1 MKTLLKK
8 SVFVAGLIL
17 LSSPFISCDNNEIK
31 KENKIIN
38 IADNNIPIEKETTT
52 EFQYRKPI
60 VFIAGFD
67 KGNETYYSNARNYF
81 QEKGIKI
88 IDGQYSLEEII
99 VWLNKNANANPYGDV
114 HIVNKSNPYKGMNLE
129 TIVKGDKIT
138 TETLRRSITQ
148 GTLPTLKNVVN
159 KETKIVFHASGLVEN
174 TELLKTLKDAF
185 SAPTLPKVIASPYY
199 TVFSGKFSNYYLAQ
213 PYYVFYPTA
222 HSPGKIDLSKEIAR
236 KYPEE
241 KEIIWYD
248 ALNNEEER
256 YVGEAYTT
264 QFSIPI
270 KWEFGFHNTD
280 DEMPIFTSQ
289 EEVMDWIEL
298 HEELMV
304 EINKH
309 NIPLE
314 KYRWNWSTKNSTL
327 IIRGRT
333 TGLVVLKPLIKP
345 YGDLKHIEPDTNNKR
360 LYAMK

>member
-1 MKTLLKK
+1 MRTILKT

-17 LSSPFISCDNNEIK
+17 LSSPFICCDSNEIK
-31 KENKIIN
+31 KET
-38 IADNNIPIEKETTT
+38 IAIVDNNTIKNEIAVNVAA
-52 EFQYRKPI
+52 RKPI
-60 VFIAGFD
+60 VFITGFD
-67 KGNETYYSNARNYF
+67 KGNETFYSNARAYF
-81 QEKGIKI
+81 QEKDIKI

-99 VWLNKNANANPYGDV
+99 LWLNKNANKHPYGDI

-129 TIVKGDKIT
+129 TIVRGDKIT
-138 TETLRRSITQ
+138 TETLKRSLKE
-148 GTLPTLKNVVN
+148 GTLPSLKDVVN
-159 KETKIVFHASGLVEN
+159 NNTKIVFHASGLVEN
-174 TELLKTLKDAF
+174 ATLLNTLK
-185 SAPTLPKVIASPYY
+185 SALSAKSLPKVIASPYY
-199 TVFSGKFSNYYLAQ
+199 TVFGGKFSNYYLAQ

-222 HSPGKIDLSKEIAR
+222 NSPGKIDLSKEIAR

-241 KEIIWYD
+241 KDINWYD

-256 YVGEAYTT
+256 YVGEPYTK

-270 KWEFGFHNTD
+270 KWEFGYHNTD

-289 EEVMDWIEL
+289 EEVMDWIEQN
-298 HEELMV
+298 EELMV
-304 EINKH
+304 EMNAH

-333 TGLVVLKPLIKP
+333 SGLVVLKPLIKP
-345 YGDLKHIEPDTNNKR
+345 YGDLEHIEPDTNNKR